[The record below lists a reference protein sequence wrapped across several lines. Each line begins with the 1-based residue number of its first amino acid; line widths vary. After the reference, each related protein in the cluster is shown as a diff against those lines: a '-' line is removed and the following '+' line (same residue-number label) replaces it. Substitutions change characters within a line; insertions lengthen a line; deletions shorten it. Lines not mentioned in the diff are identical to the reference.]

1 MMLRFLSVIDA
12 ICKPLVWVSIAAY
25 FAELHLKTG
34 SSVEGPKLFLYAE
47 RVIATIFMVEYL
59 ARFAED
65 RLHPEKTQ
73 DFCVHGSGSY
83 ASSVIGVIDL
93 LSWLPFLIGFFV
105 PIQWLGVVR
114 AFRLIRLAKF
124 FRYSRSLQLVA
135 LAFYRAWPELRS
147 MAFVFLVV
155 ALFNTALIHEVEKH
169 QQPETFGNVANCA
182 WYVIVSATTVG
193 YGDMYP
199 QSVQGRAVAG
209 LTLLMP
215 TLMIYAGMVGVVG
228 SAFSKVVAEEVDPS
242 IDPIELFRDEWKR
255 RHVA

>member
-1 MMLRFLSVIDA
+1 MLRFLSAIDS

-25 FAELHLKTG
+25 FIELHLKTG
-34 SSVEGPKLFLYAE
+34 SSVDGPRLLLYLE
-47 RVIATIFMVEYL
+47 RAIAAVFTIEYFV
-59 ARFAED
+59 RVTED
-65 RLHPEKTQ
+65 RLHPENTP
-73 DFCVHGSGSY
+73 DFCVHGRGSY
-83 ASSVIGVIDL
+83 TTSLMGMVDL
-93 LSWLPFLIGFFV
+93 FSWLPFVVGFFL

-209 LTLLMP
+209 VTLLMP

-228 SAFSKVVAEEVDPS
+228 SAFSKVVSEEVDPS
-242 IDPIELFRDEWKR
+242 IDPIELFRIEWKR
-255 RHVA
+255 RNAA

>member
-1 MMLRFLSVIDA
+1 MLGFLRVVDDL
-12 ICKPLVWVSIAAY
+12 CKPLVWVSIAAY
-25 FAELHLKTG
+25 FIELHLKTV
-34 SSVEGPKLFLYAE
+34 SSVEGPRLFLYLE
-47 RVIATIFMVEYL
+47 RTIAVVFMVEYFL
-59 ARFAED
+59 RLAED
-65 RLHPEKTQ
+65 RLHPDTTP
-73 DFCVHGSGSY
+73 DFCIHGRGGY
-83 ASSVIGVIDL
+83 ATSVIGIVDL

-105 PIQWLGVVR
+105 PVQWLGVIR

-155 ALFNTALIHEVEKH
+155 ALFNTALIHEVEKSH
-169 QQPETFGNVANCA
+169 QPETFGNIANCA

-209 LTLLMP
+209 VTLLMP

-228 SAFSKVVAEEVDPS
+228 SAFSKVVSEEVDPS
-242 IDPIELFRDEWKR
+242 VDPIELFHIEWER
-255 RHVA
+255 RNAG